1 MGMDIPLCPH
11 ARPAWHHCP
20 SCPQEKIQQPLQI
33 EAPYYEEERPMR
45 QDEPKSTVIVI
56 EF

>member
-1 MGMDIPLCPH
+1 MDIPLCPH

-20 SCPQEKIQQPLQI
+20 SCPQATIQQPLQI
-33 EAPYYEEERPMR
+33 EAPYYQEERPR
-45 QDEPKSTVIVI
+45 APEEPAKSTIIVI